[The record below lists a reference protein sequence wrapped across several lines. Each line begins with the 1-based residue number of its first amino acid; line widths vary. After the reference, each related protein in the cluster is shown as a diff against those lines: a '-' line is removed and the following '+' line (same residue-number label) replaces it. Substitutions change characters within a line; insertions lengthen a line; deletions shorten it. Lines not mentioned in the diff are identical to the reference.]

1 MTPRIA
7 RTSPSTRFSRLP
19 RFLLLATAAATLAA
33 CAGIPDRNLA
43 LDDART
49 KYNAAQTQPQLERY
63 ATEELAAAGSALQR
77 TEKAHA
83 DRDSQTEV
91 NHLAYLTTQR
101 VAIAQ
106 ETAAARAAQEVTAG
120 AAAERDRMRL
130 ALRTQE
136 ADTAQRQLAAS
147 EQAGARKSA
156 ELAQADRSAAEDQ
169 ARLARR
175 DARVGSLEQ
184 QLVELNAQRTERG
197 IVVTLGDLLF
207 DSGRSQLQAEGTRS
221 MGKLA
226 DFMKRNPQRRAA
238 VDGFTD
244 SVGSESSNQT
254 LSDQR
259 AQAVMA
265 ALVGLGVGAERL
277 SARGYGEGQPVAG
290 NDTAAG
296 RQMNRRVEVVFAPE
310 AGDILTLTR

>member
-1 MTPRIA
+1 MNSRVA
-7 RTSPSTRFSRLP
+7 RTSPFNRLP

-33 CAGIPDRNLA
+33 CAGLPDRNVA

-49 KYNAAQTQPQLERY
+49 KYHAVQAQPQVRRY
-63 ATEELAAAGSALQR
+63 ATEELAAASTALQR

-83 DRDSQTEV
+83 DRDSETEV
-91 NHLAYLTTQR
+91 THLAYLTTQR

-106 ETAAARAAQEVTAG
+106 ETASARAAQDVTAG

-130 ALRTQE
+130 TLRTQE
-136 ADTAQRQLAAS
+136 ADATQRQLTAS
-147 EQAGARKSA
+147 ERAGARKSA
-156 ELAQADRSAAEDQ
+156 ELAQAGQSAAEDQ

-175 DARVGSLEQ
+175 DARVDTLEQ
-184 QLVELNAQRTERG
+184 QLVELNAQRTDRG

-207 DSGRSQLQAEGTRS
+207 DSGRSQLQADSTRS
-221 MGKLA
+221 IGKLA

-238 VDGFTD
+238 VDGYTD
-244 SVGSESSNQT
+244 SVGSATSNQL
-254 LSDQR
+254 LSDRR
-259 AQAVMA
+259 AQAVMD
-265 ALVGLGVGAERL
+265 ALVELGVGAERL

-290 NDTAAG
+290 NESAAG

-310 AGDILTLTR
+310 AGDILTR